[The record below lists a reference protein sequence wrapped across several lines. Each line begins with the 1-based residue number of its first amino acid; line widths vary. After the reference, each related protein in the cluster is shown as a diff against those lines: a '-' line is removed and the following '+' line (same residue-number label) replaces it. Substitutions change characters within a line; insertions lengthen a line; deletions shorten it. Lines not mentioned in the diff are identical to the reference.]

1 MQAQHRPDPNAP
13 MRSVNLVPDDEPTE
27 DIGDRPRRLPI
38 PEFFTR
44 RAFLSRD
51 TGRWHVLPGGRDQ
64 KHDPPK

>member
-1 MQAQHRPDPNAP
+1 
-13 MRSVNLVPDDEPTE
+13 MRSVNLVPDEEPTE

-44 RAFLSRD
+44 RAFLSKD

-64 KHDPPK
+64 KHDRPK